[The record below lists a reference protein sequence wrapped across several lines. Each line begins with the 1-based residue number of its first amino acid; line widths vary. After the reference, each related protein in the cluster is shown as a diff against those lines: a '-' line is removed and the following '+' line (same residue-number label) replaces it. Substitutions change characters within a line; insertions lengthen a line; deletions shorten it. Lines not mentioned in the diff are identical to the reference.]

1 VTGQPRKRKGFTL
14 IEVMAVV
21 ALIGFVFFVALNFY
35 TDLARASTRAS
46 DHTRDIRRAS
56 AILDRVARDIE
67 GAMLLVRP
75 PEMDPFAFPWIFL
88 GETRLGG
95 DASERL
101 KFVTR
106 NHNPMRTD
114 AAETNLATVAYTVES
129 RPDDSIALYR
139 WTSPH
144 LPESLDK
151 SFPREDDEGSFL
163 LAEGLQTFGFNF
175 LGEDGELRREWDSS
189 TLLESNSLPL
199 AVEIQLTMMAD
210 ETSDEEEPPIY
221 QRRVLIPIRPL
232 DLAALADPN
241 DPIFGTG
248 EGKDSEEG
256 DDEDGKDGK
265 GGKSGKGGKDSKG
278 GRGSG
283 GSGGD
288 DDDGTGSQLTNADC
302 FPTSVPDSAS
312 MWAKM
317 CIGLAASA
325 PNMAFTPADYRGMPE
340 DCKPF
345 VDPKCR

>member
-1 VTGQPRKRKGFTL
+1 VIGQSRERKGFTL

-21 ALIGFVFFVALNFY
+21 ALIGFVFVVALNFY
-35 TDLARASTRAS
+35 ADLAHASARAS
-46 DHTRDIRRAS
+46 DHTRGIRRAS

-75 PEMDPFAFPWIFL
+75 SDMDPFAFPWVFL

-101 KFVTR
+101 KFITR
-106 NHNPMRTD
+106 NHNPTRTE

-139 WTSPH
+139 WSSPH

-151 SFPREDDEGSFL
+151 SFPREGDDGSFL
-163 LAEGLQTFGFNF
+163 LAEGLRTFGFNF
-175 LGEDGELRREWDSS
+175 LGDDGELRREWDSS

-199 AVEIQLTMMAD
+199 AVEIQLSMMDD
-210 ETSDEEEPPIY
+210 ETSDEEEPRVY

-241 DPIFGTG
+241 DPIFGKG
-248 EGKDSEEG
+248 EGKGSEDE

-265 GGKSGKGGKDSKG
+265 RGRSGRDGKDG
-278 GRGSG
+278 GRSRDGRDG
-283 GSGGD
+283 RDGD
-288 DDDGTGSQLTNADC
+288 DDRDGPQLTNADC
-302 FPTSVPDSAS
+302 FPSSVPDSAS
-312 MWAKM
+312 TWAKM

-325 PNMAFTPADYRGMPE
+325 PNMAFTPADYQGMPE

>member
-1 VTGQPRKRKGFTL
+1 
-14 IEVMAVV
+14 
-21 ALIGFVFFVALNFY
+21 
-35 TDLARASTRAS
+35 
-46 DHTRDIRRAS
+46 
-56 AILDRVARDIE
+56 
-67 GAMLLVRP
+67 
-75 PEMDPFAFPWIFL
+75 MDPFAFPWIFL

-106 NHNPMRTD
+106 NHNPTRTD
-114 AAETNLATVAYTVES
+114 AAETNLATVAYMVES

-151 SFPREDDEGSFL
+151 SFPREGDDGTFL
-163 LAEGLQTFGFNF
+163 LAEGLRTFGFNF

-199 AVEIQLTMMAD
+199 AVEIQLSMMAD
-210 ETSDEEEPPIY
+210 GTSDEEEPPVY
-221 QRRVLIPIRPL
+221 KRMVLIPIRPL

-248 EGKDSEEG
+248 EGKGSEDG

-265 GGKSGKGGKDSKG
+265 RSKSRKDRKD
-278 GRGSG
+278 RGSS
-283 GSGGD
+283 SGGD
-288 DDDGTGSQLTNADC
+288 DDEDDKDGPQLTNADC
-302 FPTSVPDSAS
+302 FPSSIPETAS
-312 MWAKM
+312 NWAKM
-317 CIGLAASA
+317 CIGLAKSA
-325 PNMAFTPADYRGMPE
+325 PNMAFTPADYQGMPE

-345 VDPKCR
+345 VNPKCR

>member
-1 VTGQPRKRKGFTL
+1 VNGQLRERKGFTL

-46 DHTRDIRRAS
+46 DHTRGIRRAS

-106 NHNPMRTD
+106 NHNPTRTD

-151 SFPREDDEGSFL
+151 SFPREGDDGSFL

-189 TLLESNSLPL
+189 TLLESNSLPM
-199 AVEIQLTMMAD
+199 AVEIQLSMVAD
-210 ETSDEEEPPIY
+210 GISSDEEEPPVY
-221 QRRVLIPIRPL
+221 QRRVLIPVRPL
-232 DLAALADPN
+232 DLAALADPS

-248 EGKDSEEG
+248 EGKGSKEG
-256 DDEDGKDGK
+256 DDEDDKRSKD
-265 GGKSGKGGKDSKG
+265 
-278 GRGSG
+278 R
-283 GSGGD
+283 GGD
-288 DDDGTGSQLTNADC
+288 GDDGAGQQLTNADC
-302 FPTSVPDSAS
+302 WPDSVPNSAGT
-312 MWAKM
+312 WAKM
-317 CIGLAASA
+317 CVGLANSA
-325 PNMAFTPADYRGMPE
+325 PHLAWNPAHYAGLPE
-340 DCKPF
+340 ECKPF